1 MAERE
6 HFIQTQVFA
15 GGPKKDIFILHCAH
29 LIVPLAPPKVLTLGN
44 ENKKDIFILHCAHL
58 IVPLQSQKAANNGKK
73 SFDNRSRGIHWRI
86 SGG

>member
-1 MAERE
+1 MRAGLLMAERE

-15 GGPKKDIFILHCAH
+15 GGP
-29 LIVPLAPPKVLTLGN
+29 
-44 ENKKDIFILHCAHL
+44 KKDIFILHCAHL